1 MAKAKKVVESNNSY
15 DGADIVTLP
24 FPVCI
29 QKRAHMYIGP
39 TDDSGVL
46 TCIREIL
53 NNSVDEHLAGHC
65 THIEIVRDGA
75 TSFSIRDNGR
85 GIPFDVVDGK
95 NSLSRIFGTLHAGRN
110 FTVKSVFSTGLN
122 GVGATAVNAL
132 SASFEVTSKRGS
144 EQGYIK
150 FEEGYEKDL
159 KVSPKSK
166 TLPKPYDKSST
177 TVKFSLATKFF
188 EPDLDVK
195 DEDVERLIHETAYLN
210 SGLSITYTYNG
221 ETKVFLYTNGV
232 RDLLD
237 NTLNENKLLKKS
249 VSQLL
254 LQTEDTSE
262 IKAVHSIISPIEKL
276 QLQQF
281 NYIAIEGNIGAGK
294 TTLSTKLSEDCNA
307 KLVLER
313 FADNPFLPKFYKD
326 QSRYAFPLEM
336 SFLADRYQQLS
347 DDLAQ
352 FDLFK
357 DFVVADYHIFKSLI
371 FAKVT
376 LQEDEFRLYKTM
388 FDIIHK
394 EMPKPDLYV
403 YLYQNTERLLG
414 NIKKRGRSYEQEIPA
429 DYLEKINQGYL
440 DYIKTQ
446 TDLNVLIIDV
456 SDLDFVKKQEDYVF
470 LLNEINKKIALA
482 RG

>member
-1 MAKAKKVVESNNSY
+1 MLHVHKKIEKVNYKSKNVCYFATMKQHQVILSLGSNQGNRLTTIKACIELIHKEIAVVVKVSKIYEAPAWGFESEPFYNAAILIHTSKSAQKILKQVLKVEKSLGRVRS
-15 DGADIVTLP
+15 
-24 FPVCI
+24 
-29 QKRAHMYIGP
+29 K
-39 TDDSGVL
+39 DSGYQARIIDVDIIAFDEEIIETDNLQIPHPLLQNRKFVL
-46 TCIREIL
+46 QPML
-53 NNSVDEHLAGHC
+53 DL
-65 THIEIVRDGA
+65 
-75 TSFSIRDNGR
+75 
-85 GIPFDVVDGK
+85 
-95 NSLSRIFGTLHAGRN
+95 
-110 FTVKSVFSTGLN
+110 GLN
-122 GVGATAVNAL
+122 WEHPT
-132 SASFEVTSKRGS
+132 
-144 EQGYIK
+144 
-150 FEEGYEKDL
+150 
-159 KVSPKSK
+159 
-166 TLPKPYDKSST
+166 
-177 TVKFSLATKFF
+177 
-188 EPDLDVK
+188 
-195 DEDVERLIHETAYLN
+195 
-210 SGLSITYTYNG
+210 
-221 ETKVFLYTNGV
+221 
-232 RDLLD
+232 
-237 NTLNENKLLKKS
+237 LKKS
-249 VSQLL
+249 VAQLL
-254 LQTEDTSE
+254 VQSDDESE
-262 IKAVHSIISPIEKL
+262 IKAVHAIVSPIEKL
-276 QLQQF
+276 TLQQF

-294 TTLSTKLSEDCNA
+294 TTLASKLAEDCNA
-307 KLVLER
+307 KLILER

-403 YLYQNTERLLG
+403 YLYQNTDRLLV
-414 NIKKRGRSYEQEIPA
+414 NIKKRGRSYEQDIPA

-456 SDLDFVKKQEDYVF
+456 SGLDFVKKQEDYVF
-470 LLNEINKKIALA
+470 LLNEINMKITLA